1 MDYHVSIRSRIREAY
16 DGGMSTEQAVAH
28 AIKNT
33 AGVVTSAAIVM
44 VGVFATFAT
53 LSDLPLKEMG
63 VGLGAAV
70 LIDATIIRG
79 VLLPASMKLLG
90 DRNWWLPRSLSWLP
104 SISVEGSAP
113 TASPSAQRVAVGGC

>member
-1 MDYHVSIRSRIREAY
+1 
-16 DGGMSTEQAVAH
+16 
-28 AIKNT
+28 
-33 AGVVTSAAIVM
+33 M

-53 LSDLPLKEMG
+53 LHDLPLKEMG

-90 DRNWWLPRSLSWLP
+90 ERNWWLPRSLSWLP
-104 SISVEGSAP
+104 TLSAEGSAP
-113 TASPSAQRVAVGGC
+113 AFKPVAGEVAVGGC

>member
-1 MDYHVSIRSRIREAY
+1 MDYHVFILSRIREAY

-63 VGLGAAV
+63 VGLGTAV

-90 DRNWWLPRSLSWLP
+90 ELTWWMPRSLAWVP
-104 SISVEGSAP
+104 SISPEGAAPSPKPVAPQVSA
-113 TASPSAQRVAVGGC
+113 